1 MSMVLLGIGSN
12 LEREHHIATGLD
24 LLAEEFQLRRASS
37 VYESE
42 ALGFEGPAF
51 LNFTVELEVQVPV
64 AELARY
70 LRQLEFRIR
79 VHFGHVRGWYG
90 HASAGDIRRTAARG
104 RRFCTGRASGNSRS
118 LGPHWPRRKWQPRR
132 VLRRCRGALAA
143 NVSLA
148 SDNSHLRVPQCRF
161 GARDLVR
168 ISVCRG
174 DSSWLGATCPR

>member
-70 LRQLEFRIR
+70 LRQLEFRLGRPRDATRFSSRTLDLDILTYDEL
-79 VHFGHVRGWYG
+79 VGIQQGIELPRGEILENAYVLAPLAELVPDSLHPARQESYAALWRALG
-90 HASAGDIRRTAARG
+90 SAMQPVTAVAFDHGGWRLPFDRT
-104 RRFCTGRASGNSRS
+104 S
-118 LGPHWPRRKWQPRR
+118 
-132 VLRRCRGALAA
+132 
-143 NVSLA
+143 
-148 SDNSHLRVPQCRF
+148 
-161 GARDLVR
+161 
-168 ISVCRG
+168 
-174 DSSWLGATCPR
+174 